1 MTVAFYLIIVY
12 AFSDNIVDRT
22 LFQKAVSAAC
32 ANVVAQETTITQHDR
47 IVGDGDCGVTLTR
60 GAKAVDAFVTS
71 KPLPGDGDAV
81 ATFRALTA
89 VIENNMDGTSGA
101 LYSIFFAA
109 LTAALARQ
117 ARGSVLDFK
126 AWVAVVSEALSRL
139 QQATPARQGDR
150 TLMDALEPFVR
161 ALETSDS
168 TPASL
173 AAALAQAKTGV
184 EATKGMKAS
193 LGRSVYVEASNWE
206 TVPDPGAV
214 GVLAILEGIVSALS

>member
-1 MTVAFYLIIVY
+1 LH
-12 AFSDNIVDRT
+12 AFSNITVDRT
-22 LFQKAVSAAC
+22 FFQKTVSAAC
-32 ANVVAQETTITQHDR
+32 ANVVAQEATITQHDR
-47 IVGDGDCGVTLTR
+47 IVGDGDCGVTLAR
-60 GAKAVDAFVTS
+60 GAKAVEAFVTS
-71 KPLPGDGDAV
+71 SKTLPGDGDAV

-89 VIENNMDGTSGA
+89 VVENNMDGTSGA

-117 ARGSVLDFK
+117 ASGSVLNFK
-126 AWVAVVSEALSRL
+126 AWVAAVSEALSRL

-161 ALETSDS
+161 TLEKSDG
-168 TPASL
+168 TPTSL
-173 AAALAQAKTGV
+173 AVAVAQAKTGV

-206 TVPDPGAV
+206 AVPDPGAV
-214 GVLAILEGIVSALS
+214 GVLAILEGILSALS